1 MSDRIE
7 KIKSMLQVQP
17 LDLFLNHALA
27 LEYIKAGND
36 AAAKE
41 CFELNLKTDPNYV
54 GTYYHLGK
62 LLERL
67 NEKDAALA
75 LYESGMNIA
84 GALGDQHARSELRGA
99 YEELADW

>member
-1 MSDRIE
+1 
-7 KIKSMLQVQP
+7 MLDSQP

-27 LEYIKAGND
+27 LEYIKIGDD

-41 CFELNLKTDPNYV
+41 RFELNLATDPNYV

-67 NEKDAALA
+67 QDKDAALRV
-75 LYESGMNIA
+75 YEEGMKIA
-84 GALGDQHARSELRGA
+84 GSLGDQHARSELRGA